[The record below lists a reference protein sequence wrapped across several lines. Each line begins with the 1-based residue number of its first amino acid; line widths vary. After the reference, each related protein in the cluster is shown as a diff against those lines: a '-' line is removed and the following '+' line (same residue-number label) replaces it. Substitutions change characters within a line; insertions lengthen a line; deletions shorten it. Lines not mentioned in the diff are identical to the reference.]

1 MELSKSPY
9 AVHVHHIDFGFQKT
23 TSDSPPN
30 TAALYI
36 EDLFGC
42 LSSCLIKFSKLAAL
56 EFHEPPPGLSQEKRR
71 AYMDAVSSTLRYV
84 PLPNLRELELR
95 FPITYD
101 FGRFFPTQTT
111 SVRIPVEDVTQGLR
125 HLGVYSCEYTDQR
138 DQRYWLKPVLPEY
151 AALPNNMYATRMLRM
166 IEIAP
171 NLQSFAIHSRDILD
185 IDFLAF
191 PPSLR
196 LRCLDLAGVSVS
208 CNNLLALIKQS
219 IQRISYI
226 NFSLVKLNS
235 GTWREVLVQMCQLPC
250 LLDINIEGS
259 GYSLTGTSS
268 DIALRLLPEPDRP
281 QDIETMD
288 SFDVPAL
295 GNLQR
300 HVNSNRIAFG
310 LQPFPETDY
319 RHINSASLEYILHLF
334 HI

>member
-1 MELSKSPY
+1 MKLSKSPY
-9 AVHVHHIDFGFQKT
+9 AVYVRQIDFGFQET
-23 TSDSPPN
+23 GSESTAY

-42 LSSCLIKFSKLAAL
+42 LSSCLIKFFNLAAL
-56 EFHEPPPGLSQEKRR
+56 EFHEPPLGLSQEQRR

-84 PLPNLRELELR
+84 PLSNLRELELK
-95 FPITYD
+95 FPLTYD
-101 FGRFFPTQTT
+101 FGRFFPTQTS
-111 SVRIPVEDVTQGLR
+111 SVQIPIEDVTQSLR
-125 HLGVYSCEYTDQR
+125 HLGLYSCEYTNTR
-138 DQRYWLKPVLPEY
+138 DQRYWLKPVSPEN
-151 AALPNNMYATRMLRM
+151 AALPNNVYATRMLRM

-171 NLQSFAIHSRDILD
+171 NLQSLAIHSLDVLD

-191 PPSLR
+191 PSSLC
-196 LRCLDLAGVSVS
+196 LRCLDLGGVSIS
-208 CNNLLALIKQS
+208 CNNLLSLINQS
-219 IQRISYI
+219 IHSIRYI

-235 GTWREVLVQMCQLPC
+235 GTWRQVLVRMCQLPY
-250 LLDINIEGS
+250 LLDIIIDAS

-268 DIALRLLPEPDRP
+268 DLALGLLPERDCP
-281 QDIETMD
+281 QDIETID

-319 RHINSASLEYILHLF
+319 RHINGASLEYMLDLYHV
-334 HI
+334 